1 MGLQIQTALYGVS
14 NTCCIVT
21 SQVQAIVDTGNDDI
35 LIAPS
40 TFKLPDMAPGVVKE
54 FVVQYL
60 GSDGTLRYASGTDGE
75 TLDLVP

>member
-35 LIAPS
+35 LIAPI
-40 TFKLPDMAPGVVKE
+40 TFGLPDMAPGVVKE

-60 GSDGTLRYASGTDGE
+60 GTDGNLRYASGTDGE

>member
-1 MGLQIQTALYGVS
+1 MGLKIQTALYGVS

-21 SQVQAIVDTGNDDI
+21 SQVQAIVDTGNDDVFI
-35 LIAPS
+35 GPS
-40 TFKLPDMAPGVVKE
+40 TFNLPDMAPGVVKV

-60 GSDGTLRYASGTDGE
+60 GANGTLHYASGTDGE